1 MNIGITTF
9 QWANNYG
16 ALLQAH
22 ALQIFLRSRG
32 HEVQIVD
39 YRGRQ
44 PTKGIKKW
52 ISTSFVGCI
61 YKWEAA
67 YREYL
72 FDHFRRN
79 YLIRT
84 HEIFYSTTDLERIA
98 DKFDLLITG
107 SDQVWNPIFLAEI
120 TGLSEL
126 YFLSFAGKNTRKI
139 SYAASFGHS
148 TKKTIEP
155 KWQKILAEKLLSI
168 DAISVREA
176 SGVGLVNSICGRT
189 DAVNVVDPTLLLDR
203 SYYEKIAKSNIKRQ
217 KYLFSY
223 MLHELDEN
231 AEKFNK
237 QIAMLLN
244 LQTLKCDA
252 ITTGIHKPYTLP
264 SPTNLLNLIRNAS
277 FVVTNSFHGVVF
289 CLLFHTPFIA
299 ITIDSSI
306 GAMNSR
312 IVELLSSLG
321 LTHRICIPQAEVP
334 VEIYR
339 EEIQWS
345 DIDNLLD
352 KMRVESIKYFNSQ
365 GL

>member
-52 ISTSFVGCI
+52 ISTSIVGCI

-139 SYAASFGHS
+139 SYAASFGHT
-148 TKKTIEP
+148 TKNTIEP
-155 KWQKILAEKLLSI
+155 NWRKILEEKLLSI

-203 SYYEKIAKSNIKRQ
+203 SYYERITKLKIKRQ

-231 AEKFNK
+231 AETFNR
-237 QIAMLLN
+237 QIPMLLN
-244 LQTLKCDA
+244 LKIVKCNA
-252 ITTGIHKPYTLP
+252 STTGIHKPYTLP
-264 SPTNLLNLIRNAS
+264 STTNWLNLIRNAS

-299 ITIDSSI
+299 ITIDGSMSS
-306 GAMNSR
+306 MNSR
-312 IVELLSSLG
+312 VAELLSFLG
-321 LTHRICIPQAEVP
+321 LTHRICISQAEVP
-334 VEIYR
+334 MEVYR
-339 EEIQWS
+339 EVIKWG

-352 KMRVESIKYFNSQ
+352 KMRMGSIKYLNSQ